1 MLVINKNSDE
11 NIENDVNVTF
21 LDFSKSSCIL
31 YFHLKIQKMKH
42 MLLIKY
48 FKYFKKPVT

>member
-31 YFHLKIQKMKH
+31 YLS
-42 MLLIKY
+42 LIHI
-48 FKYFKKPVT
+48 